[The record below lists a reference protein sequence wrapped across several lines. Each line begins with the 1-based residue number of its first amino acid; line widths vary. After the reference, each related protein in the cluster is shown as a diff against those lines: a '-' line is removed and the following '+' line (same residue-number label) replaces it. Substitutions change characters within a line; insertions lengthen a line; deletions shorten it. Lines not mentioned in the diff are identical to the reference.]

1 MKIWK
6 LCKRLYTFPGSCV
19 FNNNKAQ
26 RSWKYSETVNKDW
39 IELLGLNC
47 PMTTAAPI
55 AAVVVTADIVPTV
68 LELLGAIPLIR
79 IIFWEE
85 FLDIKNLRWKAKAWN

>member
-1 MKIWK
+1 
-6 LCKRLYTFPGSCV
+6 
-19 FNNNKAQ
+19 
-26 RSWKYSETVNKDW
+26 
-39 IELLGLNC
+39 
-47 PMTTAAPI
+47 MTTAAPI